1 MRVAHFDCYSGI
13 SGDMTLG
20 ALVSAGVPAEAIQD
34 GLASLKLP
42 LRVEFES
49 IRRGGFAA
57 IQVRVEAP
65 GEDEH
70 RFLPDIEAILARGN
84 LRPAQQT
91 LALRIFR
98 RLAEAEAAVHG
109 IPVEKVHFHEVGAL
123 DSIADIVGSAIGLD
137 LLGVERFTAR
147 PVPTGHGTVKAAHG
161 VMPIP
166 TPATAEL
173 LKGVPLAPSPIKAEL
188 TTPTGAAILTT
199 LVNEWIP
206 SPVMRI
212 ERIGYGAGHRD
223 FVEQANLLR
232 LFVGTAD
239 PISPQECDR
248 IVVLETNLD
257 DLPAEIVGYCMER
270 LFAAGALD
278 VFTQPIL
285 MKKNRPGI
293 LLTVLAPEVLVPVVE
308 EILFAET
315 TTFGIRRYA
324 VERRKLQRKPHT
336 VQTPFGP
343 VQGKLGWLEG
353 RPPTFAP
360 EYEDCA
366 RIARERQVPLRQVYE
381 AATLAFRREQET

>member
-20 ALVSAGVPAEAIQD
+20 ALVSAGVPEEVIRD

-42 LRVEFES
+42 VKVEFER

-57 IQVRVEAP
+57 VLVRVEAP
-65 GEDEH
+65 AEDEH
-70 RFLPDIEAILARGN
+70 RFLPDIEAILDGGSLTA
-84 LRPAQQT
+84 PQQT

-123 DSIADIVGSAIGLD
+123 DSIVDIVGSAIGLD
-137 LLGVERFTAR
+137 WLKVERFTSR

-173 LKGVPLAPSPIKAEL
+173 LRGVPLAPSSIRAEL

-199 LVNEWIP
+199 LVSDWIP

-223 FVEQANLLR
+223 FVEQPNLLR
-232 LFVGTAD
+232 LFVGTVD
-239 PISPQECDR
+239 SDLPQECDR

-257 DLPAEIVGYCMER
+257 DLSPQVIGYCMER

-278 VFTQPIL
+278 VFTQPIA
-285 MKKNRPGI
+285 MKKNRPGV
-293 LLTVLAPEVLVPVVE
+293 LLTVLAPETLVPLVE
-308 EILFAET
+308 EIVFAET
-315 TTFGIRRYA
+315 TTFGTRRWV

-343 VQGKLGWLEG
+343 VLGKLAWLEG

-381 AATLAFRREQET
+381 AAVMAFRREQEA

>member
-20 ALVSAGVPAEAIQD
+20 ALVGAGVPEELIRD

-42 LRVEFES
+42 MKVEFER

-57 IQVRVEAP
+57 VLVRVEAP
-65 GEDEH
+65 IEDEH
-70 RFLPDIEAILARGN
+70 RFLPDIEAILDGGSLTAS
-84 LRPAQQT
+84 QKT
-91 LALRIFR
+91 LAMRIFR

-109 IPVEKVHFHEVGAL
+109 IALEKVHFHEVGAL

-137 LLGVERFTAR
+137 WLRVERFTSR

-173 LKGVPLAPSPIKAEL
+173 LRGVPLAPSSIRAEL

-199 LVNEWIP
+199 LVSEWIP

-232 LFVGTAD
+232 LFVGTVDSA
-239 PISPQECDR
+239 SPQECDR

-257 DLPAEIVGYCMER
+257 DLSPQIIGYCMER

-285 MKKNRPGI
+285 MKKNRPGT
-293 LLTVLAPEVLVPVVE
+293 LLTVLAPEALVPLME

-315 TTFGIRRYA
+315 STFGIRRCV

-343 VQGKLGWLEG
+343 VLGKLGWLEG
-353 RPPTFAP
+353 QPPTFAP

-381 AATLAFRREQET
+381 TAVRAFRREQEP